1 LEDNYRWYL
10 GIDWATQAHQVCTIS
25 PDRRIVDQRIVE
37 HSGLAIAGFVEW
49 LADLTGGEPG
59 SAAIAIETP
68 RGAIVEGLIERGFH
82 VYAINP
88 KQLDRFRDRHTVAG
102 SKDDRRDAFVLADS
116 LRTDRPCFRL
126 VQADDPI
133 IVELREVARI
143 DDDLREDA
151 NRLTNR
157 LREQLHRYFPQMLQ
171 VCPSADEPWLWALV
185 ERVSRPEQVKGLRT
199 THVQKILRTHRIRR
213 VTADEILVA
222 LKAPPLRVAVGTVEA
237 ATAHIAL
244 LLPRVRL
251 VHQQR
256 AECARRIETLLAALP
271 YEDASGQKVEH
282 RDVDILRSLPGAGR
296 VISATVFAE
305 ASLPLKERDYH
316 AFRALAGVAP
326 VTKQTGKEGQPGS
339 GRKVM
344 VQMRH
349 ACSGRLRNAM
359 YHWARVSSQIDEV
372 SRAYY
377 AAMRKRGHSH
387 GRALRGTADRL
398 LRILFA
404 MLRSRTLYQ
413 PGFIRPGAPTAMPAA
428 VAAK

>member
-1 LEDNYRWYL
+1 LEDSYRWYV
-10 GIDWATQAHQVCTIS
+10 GIDWATQSHQVCTIS
-25 PDRRIVDQRIVE
+25 PDRRIVDQRVVE

-49 LADLTGGEPG
+49 LADLTGGDPG

-68 RGAIVEGLIERGFH
+68 RGAIIEGLIERGFH

-102 SKDDRRDAFVLADS
+102 AKDDRRDAFVLADS
-116 LRTDRPCFRL
+116 VRTDRPCFRL
-126 VQADDPI
+126 VRADDPI
-133 IVELREVARI
+133 TVELREVARI

-171 VCPSADEPWLWALV
+171 VCPSAGEPWLWALV
-185 ERVSRPEQVKGLRT
+185 ERVSRPEQVKGLRAT
-199 THVQKILRTHRIRR
+199 EVQKILRAHRIRR
-213 VTADEILVA
+213 ITADEILAA
-222 LKAPPLRVAVGTVEA
+222 LKAPPLRVAAGTVEA

-244 LLPRVRL
+244 LLPRLRL

-256 AECARRIETLLAALP
+256 AECARRIEALLAELP
-271 YEDASGQKVEH
+271 YEDALGQKVEH

-326 VTKQTGKEGQPGS
+326 VTKQTGKQGQPGS
-339 GRKVM
+339 RRKVT

-359 YHWARVSSQIDEV
+359 YHWARVSSQNDDA
-372 SRAYY
+372 SRAHY
-377 AAMRKRGHSH
+377 AAMRKRGHTH

-413 PGFIRPGAPTAMPAA
+413 PDFRRPGTPEATPAA
-428 VAAK
+428 AAAK